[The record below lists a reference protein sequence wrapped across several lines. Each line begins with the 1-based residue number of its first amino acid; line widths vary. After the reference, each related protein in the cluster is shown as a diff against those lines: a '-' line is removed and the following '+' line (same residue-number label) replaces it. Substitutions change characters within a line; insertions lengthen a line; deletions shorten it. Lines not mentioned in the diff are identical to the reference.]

1 MSLLLAVSF
10 EHGHF
15 VRRLFDKFRYLLRKW
30 NGFLHLDDS
39 MSSSTVRFLC
49 FFLRH
54 FFGDMIFRRRDAI
67 LCLLDQM
74 LNPAKNRVRA
84 RLRWLLHGSG
94 SQLLLEE
101 FEIDS

>member
-54 FFGDMIFRRRDAI
+54 FFGDMIFRPDAEPCKGQSSSKVGDGFFTV
-67 LCLLDQM
+67 LE
-74 LNPAKNRVRA
+74 AKFFKKSSKGIR
-84 RLRWLLHGSG
+84 
-94 SQLLLEE
+94 
-101 FEIDS
+101 